1 MTENPDPFRERAH
14 RLVEAFA
21 DGEETSVVA
30 LLADASEPGAS
41 WRAADALAGA
51 SAARRRTL
59 LVNLAGA
66 GSGLDGFLE
75 VEGLEGLEAVRRGER
90 KLSEAAVNPPGRD
103 FLYLPAGD
111 PGPGDRPRPTEDE
124 DVLRALRRLADKI
137 REARGLLLLYL
148 EAGALPQ
155 GLAGNLVDGAV
166 PLVGAD
172 PHLPDAVPVL
182 GRLDAPEEA
191 EAPEEDETSADED
204 DFLPGV
210 TGDEAAVFGAGSG
223 PGGPSEEPGP
233 PEGTEAPE
241 GPGEG
246 ESAGPPPVESG
257 DDLEDALVRPE
268 PPADDP
274 GEEPGPGPAG
284 DEEDAEDVPEPAG
297 IGAGASTDG
306 PDGEGAEADAGDEVD
321 PGEEDSGWRRHRR
334 SAGFPWAKIAA
345 GTAAVLLLAGGW
357 WWFAGRAAD
366 AGAGA
371 ATESGDAVAAADRAG
386 GDAPAEDGAAAS
398 DTAAGD
404 SAGAAGSEGDAP
416 PADAAASSPE
426 LTHSVLVASYSSW
439 PDARDRAEA
448 LRSERGGAWLVA
460 PTPVRG
466 TVYWRL
472 YAGAL
477 TGAEAGRALMEELVG
492 AGVKDEARDWDIRPA
507 SLAWRLGVETARSAA
522 EERVGDLRDRGIP
535 AYVLPAAAGADTAWQ
550 VYAGAYESREAASRL
565 GEMLEEAGVEG
576 ELVARRGEGDGR

>member
-14 RLVEAFA
+14 RLAERFA
-21 DGEETSVVA
+21 DGEEASVVA

-41 WRAADALAGA
+41 WRAAAALAGA

-75 VEGLEGLEAVRRGER
+75 VEGREGLEAVRSGER

-111 PGPGDRPRPTEDE
+111 PGPGDRTRPTEDE

-137 REARGLLLLYL
+137 REARGLLLIYL

-166 PLVGAD
+166 PLAGAD

-182 GRLDAPEEA
+182 GRLDAPEE
-191 EAPEEDETSADED
+191 EEDETPEEDETSADED

-223 PGGPSEEPGP
+223 PGGSSEEPGTPEETEPPSEEP
-233 PEGTEAPE
+233 A
-241 GPGEG
+241 
-246 ESAGPPPVESG
+246 
-257 DDLEDALVRPE
+257 DDFEDALVRPE

-274 GEEPGPGPAG
+274 DGEPDAGLAG
-284 DEEDAEDVPEPAG
+284 DDGDVEDVPEPAG
-297 IGAGASTDG
+297 RGAGTSTPGPGGPGGDG
-306 PDGEGAEADAGDEVD
+306 ADVDDGDEAGD
-321 PGEEDSGWRRHRR
+321 GEEDSGWRRHRR
-334 SAGFPWAKIAA
+334 SAGPPWAKIAA
-345 GTAAVLLLAGGW
+345 GTAAVLLLAAGW

-366 AGAGA
+366 AGAGT
-371 ATESGDAVAAADRAG
+371 ATASGEAVAAADRAG
-386 GDAPAEDGAAAS
+386 GEAPVEDGAAPTGEA
-398 DTAAGD
+398 AAGD
-404 SAGAAGSEGDAP
+404 TTGDATGDTAGAV
-416 PADAAASSPE
+416 ASSPE

-439 PDARDRAEA
+439 PPARDRAEA

-460 PTPVRG
+460 PTPVDG

-477 TGAEAGRALMEELVG
+477 AGAEAGRALMEDLVA
-492 AGVKDEARDWDIRPA
+492 AGVKDEARDWDVRPA
-507 SLAWRLGVETARSAA
+507 SLAWRLGVEAARSAA
-522 EERVGDLRDRGIP
+522 EERAGDLRDRGIP

-550 VYAGAYESREAASRL
+550 VYAGAYESREAAAGL

>member
-14 RLVEAFA
+14 RLAERFA
-21 DGEETSVVA
+21 DGEEASVVA

-41 WRAADALAGA
+41 WRAAAALAGA

-75 VEGLEGLEAVRRGER
+75 VEGLEGLEAVRSGER

-111 PGPGDRPRPTEDE
+111 SGPGDRARPTEDE

-137 REARGLLLLYL
+137 REARGLLLIYL

-166 PLVGAD
+166 PLAGAD

-182 GRLDAPEEA
+182 GRLDAPEED
-191 EAPEEDETSADED
+191 ETPDEDETSVDED

-210 TGDEAAVFGAGSG
+210 TGDEAAGFGAGSG
-223 PGGPSEEPGP
+223 PGGSSDE
-233 PEGTEAPE
+233 
-241 GPGEG
+241 PGEG
-246 ESAGPPPVESG
+246 EPAGPPSEETG
-257 DDLEDALVRPE
+257 GDLEDALVRPE
-268 PPADDP
+268 PPADGPD
-274 GEEPGPGPAG
+274 EEPDAGPAG
-284 DEEDAEDVPEPAG
+284 DDDV
-297 IGAGASTDG
+297 
-306 PDGEGAEADAGDEVD
+306 DAGDDVD
-321 PGEEDSGWRRHRR
+321 DGEEDSGWRRHRR
-334 SAGFPWAKIAA
+334 SAGPPWAKIAA
-345 GTAAVLLLAGGW
+345 GTAAVLLLAAGW

-366 AGAGA
+366 AGAGT
-371 ATESGDAVAAADRAG
+371 ATASGEAVAAADRAG
-386 GDAPAEDGAAAS
+386 GEAPVEDGAAPTGEA
-398 DTAAGD
+398 AAGD
-404 SAGAAGSEGDAP
+404 TTGDATGDTAGAV
-416 PADAAASSPE
+416 ASSSE

-439 PDARDRAEA
+439 PAARDRAEA

-460 PTPVRG
+460 PTPVDG

-472 YAGAL
+472 YAGAIA
-477 TGAEAGRALMEELVG
+477 GAEAGRALMEELVA
-492 AGVKDEARDWDIRPA
+492 AGVKDEARDWDVRPA
-507 SLAWRLGVETARSAA
+507 SLAWRLGVEAARSAA
-522 EERVGDLRDRGIP
+522 EERAGDLRDRGIP

-550 VYAGAYESREAASRL
+550 VYAGAYESREAAARL
-565 GEMLEEAGVEG
+565 GEVLEEAGVEG